1 MELTHEVTR
10 VQLNAQ
16 QLINDVLYTLSEL
29 KDFGDFAK
37 GYRTDG
43 DSLFELANNEEKWIV
58 SEWGD
63 AITMNSY
70 RDNIRFAA
78 MLFDASERI
87 DSMQSRMEEAY
98 WPEREPDELDG
109 FLNDL
114 KI

>member
-29 KDFGDFAK
+29 NEYGDFAK

-43 DSLFELANNEEKWIV
+43 DSLAELAMNDEKWIV

-63 AITMNSY
+63 AINMNAY
-70 RDNIRFAA
+70 RDTVKFAA
-78 MLFDASERI
+78 ILFDASERI
-87 DSMQSRMEEAY
+87 DAMQSRVEEPY
-98 WPEREPDELDG
+98 WPKRKPDELDG
-109 FLNDL
+109 YLSDL
-114 KI
+114 TI